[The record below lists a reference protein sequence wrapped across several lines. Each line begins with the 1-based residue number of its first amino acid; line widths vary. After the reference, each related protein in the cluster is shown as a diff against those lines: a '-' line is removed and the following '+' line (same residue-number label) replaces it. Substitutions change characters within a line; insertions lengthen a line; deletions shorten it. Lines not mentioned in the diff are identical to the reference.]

1 MAGSIECFSHLPKI
15 NIAEIWRRANPEQ
28 YQQELQESERRWNL
42 IIKKSIETG
51 GFSIADVLD
60 AENTTYNQLR
70 QSQQELERVGGY

>member
-1 MAGSIECFSHLPKI
+1 MAGSIECSSHLPKI

-42 IIKKSIETG
+42 IIIKSIETG

-60 AENTTYNQLR
+60 AENTTYNQLG

>member
-1 MAGSIECFSHLPKI
+1 MAGSIECSSHLPKI

-28 YQQELQESERRWNL
+28 YQQELQESERRWDL
-42 IIKKSIETG
+42 IIIKSIETG

>member
-1 MAGSIECFSHLPKI
+1 MAGSIECSSHLPKI

>member
-1 MAGSIECFSHLPKI
+1 MAGSIECSSHLPKI

-42 IIKKSIETG
+42 IIIKSIETG

-70 QSQQELERVGGY
+70 QSQRELERVGGY

>member
-1 MAGSIECFSHLPKI
+1 MAGSIECSSHLPKI

-42 IIKKSIETG
+42 IIIKSIETG